1 MDESKGLYFIPM
13 IAEALK
19 SNDPQGALREAF
31 AKIVELG
38 RKDEYQEGFRQFN
51 EFVKAAS
58 ISFLEK
64 TPGGAEAF
72 QDAIDLLIHD
82 LATDTFEGDKERK
95 ISLIETLRRF
105 SEWYQTFEQIK
116 EESEDLTPPQEP
128 LEIEVLREGEVL
140 GSFPVAGNPPL
151 LTPIFPGWYTLRFTN
166 GRVLWEGEIR
176 AEDVLWADAHPGEDL
191 PLAAQTEAT
200 RAEPTRTIHFL
211 EGEIEMHI
219 FAGLEAG
226 ALRIGSENQK

>member
-19 SNDPQGALREAF
+19 SNDPQRALKEAF
-31 AKIVELG
+31 EKIMELG
-38 RKDEYQEGFRQFN
+38 RKPEYQEGFRQFD

-82 LATDTFEGDKERK
+82 LATDTFEGEKEEK
-95 ISLIETLRRF
+95 ISLIETLKRF
-105 SEWYQTFEQIK
+105 PEWYHTYEQIK
-116 EESEDLTPPQEP
+116 EASEDFTPPLEP
-128 LEIEVLREGEVL
+128 LEIEILKDGKLL
-140 GSFPVAGNPPL
+140 GSFPITPNPPPI
-151 LTPIFPGWYTLRFTN
+151 TPVLPGFYTLRFTN
-166 GRVLWEGEIR
+166 GRVLWEGRIH
-176 AEDVLWADAHPGEDL
+176 AEDVFWADAHPEEDL
-191 PLAAQTEAT
+191 PLAAQTETA
-200 RAEPTRTIHFL
+200 RAEPTRTIALFD
-211 EGEIEMHI
+211 GEIEMHI

-226 ALRIGSENQK
+226 VLRIGSEDRK